1 MVGSVIAVALSA
13 YLVKV
18 TANDDNFL
26 NLTSIKLDLTS
37 IIYYTDPATGEIK
50 EYTRLRND
58 SSNRIWV
65 DLDKISPHVI
75 DAFIAV
81 EDKDF
86 MTHKG
91 INLKRTI
98 GAMINE
104 YSPIQL
110 YSSKQGAS
118 TITQQL
124 VKNLTNDKAGGGL
137 DGALRKIREIFRA
150 YMLEKQ
156 YTKEIILEAYLNTL
170 GLSGQLAGVQ
180 AGANAYFGKDIS
192 EVTIA
197 QAASI
202 AGITKNP
209 TEYNPFLRP
218 EANVERRDYI
228 LSLMLEQG
236 KITQEEYDTA
246 IAEELVMSEQEGG
259 VAESNNSYFTD
270 MVIDQV
276 VEDLMKEFQM
286 TKGEATSYMYNNGLK
301 IYSTVNPNVQSAM
314 ETELAEGSKTYPM
327 PEKTVKDKTTGE
339 EKVVTPQAAIVSV
352 DYHGGIVGTVGGL
365 GSKTEARGLNR
376 SVDSIRPVGS
386 TMKPIG
392 AYALGIDYNY
402 INYSTGIEDSYL
414 KIIED
419 DKVPDG
425 ERMWPRNYSNSY
437 SEVPVP
443 VVRAI
448 AKSLN
453 TVAVKVGDMIGPKMS
468 YDFLKDTLHITSLV
482 QGDIDLGP
490 MVLGSVTYGI
500 SPLEMAAAYAI
511 FGNGGKYT
519 TPYCYT
525 TVEDS
530 NGDVI
535 LETKVTTVQAIS
547 EETAY
552 IMNRALKQVM
562 LSPNGGTAA
571 GLSPERLDSI
581 GKTGTTSDNKDHWF
595 IGLTPYYSTASWW
608 GYDDQLELSVNFRTH
623 PPTTAWRNV
632 MNASQKELEAKSFPV
647 SKTVQVLSYCD
658 DSGDLANPTCPSPRE
673 GYYKADQVPGVCIIH

>member
-339 EKVVTPQAAIVSV
+339 EKVVTPQAAVVSV